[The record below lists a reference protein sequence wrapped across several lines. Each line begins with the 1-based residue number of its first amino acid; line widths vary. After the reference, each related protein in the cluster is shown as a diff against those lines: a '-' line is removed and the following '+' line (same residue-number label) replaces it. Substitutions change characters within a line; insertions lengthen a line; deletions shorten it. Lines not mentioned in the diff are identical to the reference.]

1 MLLKS
6 YFKQNDVILKLVH
19 GQNIV
24 LDYSITTTSAQSI
37 KDKMACLEDYL
48 ITVGPLFLIWFSF
61 EYKLRSNFFKN
72 YMKYKAVNIFR

>member
-48 ITVGPLFLIWFSF
+48 IILGPLFLI
-61 EYKLRSNFFKN
+61 
-72 YMKYKAVNIFR
+72 